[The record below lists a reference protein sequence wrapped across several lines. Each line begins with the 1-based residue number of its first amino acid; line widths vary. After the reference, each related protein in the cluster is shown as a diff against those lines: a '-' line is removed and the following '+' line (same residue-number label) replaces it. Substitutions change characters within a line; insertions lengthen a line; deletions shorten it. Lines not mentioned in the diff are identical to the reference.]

1 MECLAKRKGK
11 LGEDHPDTLHSI
23 NNLAVLYSSQSLYAK
38 AEPLYVE
45 CLAKR
50 KAKLGDN
57 HPDTLS
63 SIKNLDNLYK
73 AQELSRLCCIF
84 W

>member
-1 MECLAKRKGK
+1 MKRKREAI
-11 LGEDHPDTLHSI
+11 LGDDHPDTLSSI
-23 NNLAVLYSSQSLYAK
+23 NNLAALYRSQGKYDK

-50 KAKLGDN
+50 KEILGDD

-63 SIKNLDNLYK
+63 SMNNLAGLYRSQGKYDK
-73 AQELSRLCCIF
+73 AEPLY
-84 W
+84 